1 MLGAPPAAP
10 EGGEQSAAGPLAGV
24 TVGITGT
31 LEGMTREE
39 AAAAVQGLGGK
50 VAGSVS
56 KKTDFLVAGA
66 NAGSK
71 YDKAL
76 ALGVPVLDEAG
87 LGVLLD
93 HGPAAAHDAVGP
105 SEPSA

>member
-1 MLGAPPAAP
+1 MTRDEAA
-10 EGGEQSAAGPLAGV
+10 EAVQRLAGQV
-24 TVGITGT
+24 S
-31 LEGMTREE
+31 R
-39 AAAAVQGLGGK
+39 
-50 VAGSVS
+50 SVS

-76 ALGVPVLDEAG
+76 VLGVPVLDEAG

-93 HGPAAAHDAVGP
+93 QGPAAAHDAVSP